1 MNSCEL
7 HEIPPENGRGCHT
20 ELPIIASTIAR
31 AWEGFDP
38 LDGRNRV
45 DGAKGR
51 RAVRE
56 LGDRNGSFVGVR
68 RHRREQG
75 IVDLPGGRRAAGT
88 DRPAAARWARVT
100 FPGPGFPRR
109 TGPARVHLAL
119 RAAVLPP
126 AAAPPARERRDPS
139 CAARRDAQRQW
150 WRLRSA
156 HWSRRARQRKAES
169 RRRAFPLRLQSAE
182 WRPARVG
189 SHAALGPSKVSGD
202 VGPCVAGERGPG
214 LATLTCGKATPA
226 CACWYARAE

>member
-1 MNSCEL
+1 MNITRKWTRLS
-7 HEIPPENGRGCHT
+7 HR
-20 ELPIIASTIAR
+20 IAYNCKYDCAR
-31 AWEGFDP
+31 AG
-38 LDGRNRV
+38 
-45 DGAKGR
+45 
-51 RAVRE
+51 
-56 LGDRNGSFVGVR
+56 GVR
-68 RHRREQG
+68 PPRRTEPCARGERPPGIQG
-75 IVDLPGGRRAAGT
+75 IGRPKWIVCRSPAPSPGGGNSEPAGRTSRRRHGPP
-88 DRPAAARWARVT
+88 RRGPMGARQ

-126 AAAPPARERRDPS
+126 AAAPPARE
-139 CAARRDAQRQW
+139 
-150 WRLRSA
+150 
-156 HWSRRARQRKAES
+156 RKAES

>member
-1 MNSCEL
+1 MDTIITQCCLIIIGETVCGPPRKLGRPRGGLRGSPRPEL
-7 HEIPPENGRGCHT
+7 CGPVSEHAGTSG
-20 ELPIIASTIAR
+20 
-31 AWEGFDP
+31 G
-38 LDGRNRV
+38 
-45 DGAKGR
+45 
-51 RAVRE
+51 
-56 LGDRNGSFVGVR
+56 LGERNGSFVGVR

-75 IVDLPGGRRAAGT
+75 IVDLQGGCRAAAT
-88 DRPAAARWARVT
+88 DHPAAARWARVT

-139 CAARRDAQRQW
+139 CAARRDAQRQS

-156 HWSRRARQRKAES
+156 HWSRRARERKAES
-169 RRRAFPLRLQSAE
+169 RCRAFPLRLQSAE
-182 WRPARVG
+182 WRPAWVG